1 MLFRING
8 QSLHV
13 NVPTWA
19 TLEAR
24 VRERFAKKQGFA
36 LATVNL
42 DHLVK
47 LRSDGAFMD
56 AYLAQDFVVADGN
69 PIVWM
74 SRLAGR
80 PVELIPGSEAI
91 LPLARIAAAQGVP
104 VALVGSTEEVLTS
117 AAAYLEREVRDLRVA
132 CCIAPPMG
140 FDAGGAAAEDVLR
153 DVAASGARMCFVAMG
168 APRQE
173 IFAALGRRVAP
184 EVGFASIG
192 AGLDFFAGTQKRAPG
207 WAQRFAVEWLWR
219 ALSSP
224 KRLGPRYL
232 KCLLILPGQVLRA
245 GFLRFSGGRGA

>member
-1 MLFRING
+1 MQFRIKD
-8 QSLHV
+8 QILKV

-24 VRERFAKKQGFA
+24 VRERLAQRKGFA

-47 LRSDGAFMD
+47 LRTDDAFLD

-104 VALVGSTEEVLTS
+104 VALVGSTEEVLT
-117 AAAYLEREVRDLRVA
+117 AATDYLETEVRDLRVA
-132 CCIAPPMG
+132 CCISPPMG
-140 FDAGGAAAEDVLR
+140 FDAGGKAAEDILR
-153 DVAASGARMCFVAMG
+153 DVQASGARMCFVAMG

-173 IFAALGRRVAP
+173 IFAALGRQIAP
-184 EVGFASIG
+184 SVGFVSIG
-192 AGLDFFAGTQKRAPG
+192 AGLDFFAGTQKRAPE
-207 WAQRFAVEWLWR
+207 WARKYAMEWLWR

-224 KRLGPRYL
+224 RRLGPRYL
-232 KCLLILPGQVLRA
+232 KCIAILPGQMLRA
-245 GFLRFSGGRGA
+245 GLLRLRS